1 MKFFLRLILF
11 HGICTHRFEQE
22 IMGATAEA
30 PKGPPPPS
38 PANVVHP
45 TSQAEPRPLFPPGP
59 PHVSRGDTLV
69 SFPDIKPR
77 NRTKCLENG
86 LV

>member
-1 MKFFLRLILF
+1 
-11 HGICTHRFEQE
+11 
-22 IMGATAEA
+22 MGATAEA

-38 PANVVHP
+38 PATVVHP

-69 SFPDIKPR
+69 SFHRHQALKQNKVSGKWAGVEVRIDCGIFR
-77 NRTKCLENG
+77 HQWS
-86 LV
+86 